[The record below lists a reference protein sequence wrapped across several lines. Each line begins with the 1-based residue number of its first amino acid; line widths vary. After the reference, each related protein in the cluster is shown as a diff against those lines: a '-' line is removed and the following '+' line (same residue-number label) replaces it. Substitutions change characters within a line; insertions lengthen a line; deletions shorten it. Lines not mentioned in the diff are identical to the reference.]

1 MSKAT
6 STMSIDCK
14 CDETFI
20 VVGVKLDYNEIMTV
34 THECGAKI
42 YVGSVIDYNAEL
54 VDVFAPPLK
63 LAYALVD
70 KSEVP
75 EVFINVHAGDMTCRK
90 HAGMSL
96 SGAVDAKPRAK
107 KYSTPFGD
115 YVRATELD
123 VASWRMGN
131 IASDMDLE
139 FDCETCASQK
149 RRAA

>member
-1 MSKAT
+1 MSKHDIT
-6 STMSIDCK
+6 VECK
-14 CDETFI
+14 CGEQWVECT
-20 VVGVKLDYNEIMTV
+20 GELDYNEIV
-34 THECGAKI
+34 TITHDCGAKI
-42 YVGSVIDYNAEL
+42 YVGSVIDYEAEL

-75 EVFINVHAGDMTCRK
+75 EVFINIHGGDMTCRK

-96 SGAVDAKPRAK
+96 DSAIATRPRAK
-107 KYSTPFGD
+107 KWATPFGE

-123 VASWRMGN
+123 VASWRMSG
-131 IASDMDLE
+131 IDSE
-139 FDCETCASQK
+139 FDCETCGSQK

>member
-6 STMSIDCK
+6 DQISIACK
-14 CDETFI
+14 CDATFI
-20 VVGVKLDYNEIMTV
+20 VDDVQLDYNEIMTV
-34 THECGAKI
+34 THDCGAKI
-42 YVGSVIDYNAEL
+42 YVGSVIDHNAEL
-54 VDVFAPPLK
+54 VDVFAPPRK

-90 HAGMSL
+90 HAGSSL
-96 SGAVDAKPRAK
+96 SAAVDAKPRAK
-107 KYSTPFGD
+107 KYATPFGD
-115 YVRATELD
+115 YARATELD
-123 VASWRMGN
+123 VASWHMGN
-131 IASDMDLE
+131 IASDMDVE